1 MTTRAGRL
9 VRGRRRAFGDP
20 ALMAG
25 LRVVLW
31 AFGCWLVLAS
41 RFSASVRAQI
51 TRSLTVEIS
60 TDDGIARHW
69 IFDAQRRRVSVF
81 AGRARAPDF
90 AVRFTSSGQA
100 LRDLTSPRAIELI
113 VGGWMHGA
121 VRLEGNHLLL
131 LWFNGLMRKPVTIGP
146 AAPSRQALPGAYL
159 AHDPSSTGVEK
170 ITIEPAVP
178 ELDRRWT
185 GAWNARDK
193 LWIVRGA
200 NGEPLREP

>member
-1 MTTRAGRL
+1 MSSDL
-9 VRGRRRAFGDP
+9 
-20 ALMAG
+20 ALTG

-31 AFGCWLVLAS
+31 AFGFWLDLAS

-69 IFDAQRRRVSVF
+69 IFDGQRRRVSVF

-100 LRDLTSPRAIELI
+100 LRDLTSPRAIERI
-113 VGGWMHGA
+113 VGGWTQGA
-121 VRLEGNHLLL
+121 VRLEGSHLIL
-131 LWFNGLMRKPVTIGP
+131 LWFHGLIRKPLAIGP
-146 AAPSRQALPGAYL
+146 AGPSRQTLPGAYL
-159 AHDPSSTGVEK
+159 AHDPSSNGVEK

-178 ELDRRWT
+178 QLDPRWT